1 MSRNPVD
8 DAAGQALARINYD
21 LGLTYKDAH
30 AALIGALDAV
40 PRQVADAWLDERD
53 AARAEADRAEA
64 LRKIRYEA
72 VDAPHAR
79 QIASEALAAE
89 DGDE

>member
-1 MSRNPVD
+1 MTE
-8 DAAGQALARINYD
+8 GHY
-21 LGLTYKDAH
+21 
-30 AALIGALDAV
+30 AV
-40 PRQVADAWLDERD
+40 RVEDFDRLVAERD
-53 AARAEADRAEA
+53 EARAEADRLREA